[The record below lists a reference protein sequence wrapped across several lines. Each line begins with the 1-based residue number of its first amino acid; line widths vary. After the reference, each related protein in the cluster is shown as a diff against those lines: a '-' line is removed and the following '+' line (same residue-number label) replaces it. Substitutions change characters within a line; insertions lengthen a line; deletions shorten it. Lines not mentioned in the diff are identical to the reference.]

1 MENFIFCVTKGE
13 ISWFKGGMAGLKLIQ
28 NKRLIEF
35 EGGKNVTL
43 SCITKTSKWFT
54 EIYFCPI
61 KLHDSFSIN
70 ISRRKESVS

>member
-35 EGGKNVTL
+35 
-43 SCITKTSKWFT
+43 
-54 EIYFCPI
+54 
-61 KLHDSFSIN
+61 
-70 ISRRKESVS
+70 